1 MSSEQ
6 KQIKKLLED
15 AKQEA
20 RKIYF
25 GKPRKSFQKNFPFR
39 NAQEKLT

>member
-25 GKPRKSFQKNFPFR
+25 RKPRKNFKKNFPFR